1 MFSVSPNAIVCD
13 DRRCSSL
20 PVSAAPSS
28 LQHSKMPATRLPD
41 ETAAYSIADAVEQL
55 MSLMLRIIALRTQ
68 VLVSR

>member
-1 MFSVSPNAIVCD
+1 
-13 DRRCSSL
+13 
-20 PVSAAPSS
+20 
-28 LQHSKMPATRLPD
+28 MPATRLPD